1 MVGEGT
7 HRGRMYEI
15 KILKKREVQL
25 EMQRQKCVKEKILV
39 PVGQIVPV
47 KKN

>member
-7 HRGRMYEI
+7 QRGRMYKK
-15 KILKKREVQL
+15 KILKKREVHL

-39 PVGQIVPV
+39 PVGQIMSV